1 MKRLVCRNAGQRG
14 GLVSNRA
21 YESIRRI
28 VERLGGSM
36 IYERKGYRHG
46 AWVIRIGE
54 RVVTIQARGNRSFP
68 ELDRLYVAR
77 VTAPRHW
84 DDYSDELVPDAEA
97 QLLSMLGISDDGP
110 ECLPDDEIEGLAQ
123 LIERTKWKF
132 AWTYARTYPHE
143 YTTKALCRPE
153 DHARLIDCIER
164 YGVIE
169 RFGNSRRKYFY
180 FQERKYWHMGE
191 PYSEDPEK
199 WPNVI
204 NRTWVDVRRHAAN
217 VKHRWTDE
225 EVELQ
230 MRLWEIQLE
239 KSTDRRKSET
249 TT

>member
-1 MKRLVCRNAGQRG
+1 MSK
-14 GLVSNRA
+14 RA
-21 YESIRRI
+21 YGLIRSI

-36 IYERKGYRHG
+36 TYERKGYRYG
-46 AWVIRIGE
+46 AWVIKIDE
-54 RVVTIQARGNRSFP
+54 NSVIIEASGNQSFP
-68 ELDRLYVAR
+68 ELDRLYVPR
-77 VTAPRHW
+77 VPNPRHW
-84 DDYSDELVPDAEA
+84 DDYLDELVPGAEA
-97 QLLSMLGISDDGP
+97 QLLSMLGISGHRA
-110 ECLPDDEIEGLAQ
+110 ECLPDDVIEELAQ
-123 LIERTKWKF
+123 IIERTKWKF

-153 DHARLIDCIER
+153 DHAKLIDCIER

-204 NRTWVDVRRHAAN
+204 NRTWVNVRRHAEN
-217 VKHRWTDE
+217 VRHRWTEE

-239 KSTDRRKSET
+239 KSTDRYKT